1 MDSVSQR
8 AVTYTTA
15 CLAPCEGSG
24 ECPKRG
30 KVMRVVGMPNWALR
44 KEGEEG
50 GIVELIGDE
59 GVVIFWR

>member
-1 MDSVSQR
+1 
-8 AVTYTTA
+8 
-15 CLAPCEGSG
+15 
-24 ECPKRG
+24 
-30 KVMRVVGMPNWALR
+30 MRVVGMPNWALR